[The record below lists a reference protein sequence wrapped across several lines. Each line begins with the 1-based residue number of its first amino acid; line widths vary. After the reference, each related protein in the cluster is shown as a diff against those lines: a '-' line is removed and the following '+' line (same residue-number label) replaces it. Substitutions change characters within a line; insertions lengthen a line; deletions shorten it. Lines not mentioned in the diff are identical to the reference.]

1 MNQKTL
7 MNALRLAGLTM
18 LMVGVALGAMP
29 ALAQAADWQQHIPG
43 SIPGGDAAAIAIPIV
58 GMLMVFGAPALTVIL
73 VALFVF
79 RHRERRQQLLNERV
93 QKFLESGQPVP
104 ENLLAD
110 SEPLATPER
119 HRNQGLI
126 CLGAGIGLTVFLTL
140 MSGFAIGSLGLILI
154 GIGLAKV
161 LIWKL
166 SVDKAAQ

>member
-7 MNALRLAGLTM
+7 MTMLRFAGLMT
-18 LMVGVALGAMP
+18 LMAGFALGAAP
-29 ALAQAADWQQHIPG
+29 ALAQAAEWQQHMPG
-43 SIPGGDAAAIAIPIV
+43 NIPGGDAAAIAIPIV
-58 GMLMVFGAPALTVIL
+58 GILMVFGAPALTVIL

-79 RHRERRQQLLNERV
+79 RHRERRQQLLNDRI

-110 SEPLATPER
+110 SEPVATPER
-119 HRNQGLI
+119 HLNQGLM
-126 CLGAGIGLTVFLTL
+126 CLGAGLGLTVFLTL
-140 MSGFAIGSLGLILI
+140 MNGFAIGSLGLILI